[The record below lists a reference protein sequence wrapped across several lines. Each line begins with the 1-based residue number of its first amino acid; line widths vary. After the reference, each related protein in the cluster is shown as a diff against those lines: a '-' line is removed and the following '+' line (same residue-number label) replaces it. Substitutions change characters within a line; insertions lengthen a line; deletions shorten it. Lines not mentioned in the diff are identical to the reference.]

1 MLLIAIV
8 FSTYIDLHHTP
19 IALLTYLSAA
29 TLLLTAYF
37 SKLLRLP
44 DNYKYYAAAISV
56 VILVASGFL
65 FVSDIEE
72 IEEMYIFIPFLYLL
86 ILPGSMWPILISF
99 LLLSAYYPSLE
110 NNELSDVIED
120 GLELVVI
127 ATFATIMTYF
137 QQNSLDKMRL
147 FRNESYTD
155 YLTRLPNRKKIMK
168 HMFAL
173 QKKISLLRSLS
184 ST

>member
-1 MLLIAIV
+1 M
-8 FSTYIDLHHTP
+8 
-19 IALLTYLSAA
+19 TYLSAA

>member
-1 MLLIAIV
+1 M
-8 FSTYIDLHHTP
+8 
-19 IALLTYLSAA
+19 
-29 TLLLTAYF
+29 TAYF